1 MNLNK
6 TLCRVATALVA
17 GAMLTAL
24 AMPAY
29 AAGVTTGTETEPV
42 TSVTI
47 TKTVETDGNTYAP
60 NTTFN
65 FTVTEGG
72 EKSFNDGT
80 STVTAKAGV
89 PGGLVAGNG
98 AAFAPVTKEDEKVVA
113 PSVSYTATATLTV
126 DDSVFKKPGIYH
138 YVVTENNLP
147 DNDSAYEG
155 ITKDSSAYDVY
166 LYVYNNANYTD
177 LYVGHVV
184 TVKDGKTAKSDLS
197 FTNNYGAG
205 TNDSTHDVT
214 VTKTVAGNQGDQKN
228 DEFNFNVDVNG
239 ANGEAYKVVVDYD
252 STTTNADKDQTL
264 AITSN
269 ADPVTVTIKHN
280 GKITIYGLSATD
292 TYTIEET
299 TGADAAGYTVDNN
312 KSNDKTGKVTGQTT
326 RDGESYIVT
335 NTKTAT
341 TPTGIVMNVA
351 PYVLLVVVAAAGCF
365 VFLRK
370 RRED

>member
-1 MNLNK
+1 MNVNK
-6 TLCRVATALVA
+6 ALGRVATTLVA

-113 PSVSYTATATLTV
+113 PSVEYTATATLNV
-126 DDSVFKKPGIYH
+126 VDSVFEVPGIYH
-138 YVVTENNLP
+138 YVVTEANT
-147 DNDSAYEG
+147 SYEG
-155 ITKDSSAYDVY
+155 VTKDNSTYDVY
-166 LYVYNNANYTD
+166 LYVYNNDDYDD

-184 TVKDGKTAKSDLS
+184 SVKNGATSDADAKADLI
-197 FTNNYGAG
+197 FTNRYTTG
-205 TNDSTHDVT
+205 SVT
-214 VTKTVAGNQGDQKN
+214 VTKYVKGSFANMGDTFAFTVGVSGT
-228 DEFNFNVDVNG
+228 E
-239 ANGEAYKVVVDYD
+239 GEAYKVVY
-252 STTTNADKDQTL
+252 TQKDV
-264 AITSN
+264 
-269 ADPVTVTIKHN
+269 PVTTFVESGKTIDVS
-280 GKITIYGLSATD
+280 GIGDEDTITIYGLSAND
-292 TYTIEET
+292 IYTVTENDGVT
-299 TGADAAGYTVDNN
+299 RGYTVTDTVGDN
-312 KSNDKTGKVTGQTT
+312 DGKVSGTT
-326 RDGESYIVT
+326 STAPTASIT
-335 NTKTAT
+335 NTKDATA
-341 TPTGIVMNVA
+341 PTGIVMNVA

>member
-6 TLCRVATALVA
+6 TFGRVATTLVA

-29 AAGVTTGTETEPV
+29 AAGVTTSDGETSID
-42 TSVTI
+42 SVTI

-80 STVTAKAGV
+80 GTVTAEPGV
-89 PGGLVAGNG
+89 ENGLKSGTG
-98 AAFAPVTKEDEKVVA
+98 ATFAPVTEDDGEVVA
-113 PSVSYTATATLTV
+113 PSANYTATATLTV
-126 DDSVFKKPGIYH
+126 DDSVFTKPGIYH
-138 YVVTENNLP
+138 YEVTENDP
-147 DNDSAYEG
+147 AYEG
-155 ITKDSSAYDVY
+155 VTKDSSTYDVY
-166 LYVYNNANYTD
+166 LYVYNTDDYTD

-184 TVKDGKTAKSDLS
+184 TVKSGETAKSDLT
-197 FTNNYGAG
+197 FTNDYGKV
-205 TNDSTHDVT
+205 NDTTHDVT

-299 TGADAAGYTVDNN
+299 TGADEAGYTVDNN

-326 RDGESYIVT
+326 SDGESYIVT